1 MEIPYPA
8 MLSPSDG
15 DVILDIVEILQIL
28 LQFDKKFEKCYHKQK
43 RYDTKSESII
53 AQMSYLKQSSAEIPA
68 ALGGTPVFE
77 RTPEAPFPKLDRWC
91 QMAEAE
97 AQVAYEMTLR
107 NELSGA
113 SPTVQAFED
122 MWRERHQTRFA
133 ISVVNGTAA
142 IQSAMFGL
150 GVGPGDE
157 VICPTYTW
165 MGSITPALML
175 MAKPVFCEVEP
186 GTLLIDV
193 TDVRRRLTER
203 TKAIVAVHLWGNVCD
218 MDALMA
224 LSEETGVPV
233 IEDCS
238 HAHGAA
244 YKGKPCGG
252 IGHAGAWSLQGNKP
266 VSAGEGGV
274 LATNDTALFERAC
287 LLGQVNRTVE
297 IDAEARHYP
306 HLPMMGLGVKF
317 RAHPLAIGIASVQM
331 QKLDALNAG
340 RRAYIDEISEGLR
353 NIPGLHPIE
362 RYAGTE
368 PAGFF
373 GFPLHYR
380 AEELHGLP
388 APVFADALRKEGVLA
403 NNNPYPAVVGE
414 GVPVFSDGVSTNS
427 NPYPLLHTLPLF
439 AQGLDIYMEGRG
451 SLCTPAMGGTY
462 EGYTAGA
469 LPVTER
475 ACSRLVFLPLLT
487 NPVPRAAE
495 GILTAIH
502 KIVAHAEPLARA
514 LVSSV

>member
-1 MEIPYPA
+1 MTLNLTERHA
-8 MLSPSDG
+8 NDR
-15 DVILDIVEILQIL
+15 
-28 LQFDKKFEKCYHKQK
+28 K
-43 RYDTKSESII
+43 
-53 AQMSYLKQSSAEIPA
+53 IPA

-77 RTPEAPFPKLDRWC
+77 STPEVPFPRLDKWH
-91 QMAEAE
+91 QMTAAE

-113 SPTVQAFED
+113 SPTVQAFEE

-133 ISVVNGTAA
+133 ISVSNGTAA
-142 IQSAMFGL
+142 IHSAMFGL

-175 MAKPVFCEVEP
+175 SAKPVFCEVEP
-186 GTLLIDV
+186 QTLLINVD
-193 TDVRRRLTER
+193 DVRQRLTQR

-224 LSEETGVPV
+224 LSHETGVPI

-252 IGHAGAWSLQGNKP
+252 IGHAGAWSLQGSKP

-274 LATNDTALFERAC
+274 LATNEPALFERAC
-287 LLGQVNRTVE
+287 LLGQVNRSAPQLTN
-297 IDAEARHYP
+297 IAAEHRNYA

-353 NIPGLHPIE
+353 EVPGVYPVE
-362 RYAGTE
+362 RYPGAE

-373 GFPLHYR
+373 GFPLRYR
-380 AEELHGLP
+380 EEELHGLP
-388 APVFADALRKEGVLA
+388 APVFAHALRKEGVLA
-403 NNNPYPAVVGE
+403 NNNPYPAVVGD
-414 GVPVFSDGVSTNS
+414 GQPVFSGGMSTNS

-439 AQGLDIYMEGRG
+439 AQGLDIYTEGRG
-451 SLCTPAMGGTY
+451 PLGRDYA
-462 EGYTAGA
+462 GYTAGA
-469 LPVTER
+469 LPTTER
-475 ACSRLVFLPLLT
+475 ACSKLVFLPLLT
-487 NPVPRAAE
+487 NPVPRAVE

-502 KIVAHAEPLARA
+502 KIVAHAEFLSIAEQDSQDKSGC
-514 LVSSV
+514 SSYPEHPFDLSPS